1 MQLKLDAANK
11 QLDMKMK
18 LLKQAQDKVQ
28 KLKNDTAQM
37 MTKKNSL

>member
-1 MQLKLDAANK
+1 
-11 QLDMKMK
+11 MKMK
-18 LLKQAQDKVQ
+18 LLKEAQDKVQ